1 MIHLVSRRTSDSDA
15 TLDDLT
21 LFGVTAV
28 LMGELWLLVIHPFA
42 PRLVE
47 GASAQRK
54 GAGGSRLL
62 QQCAAACQRT
72 CQPISDRVCHAQ
84 VLRTILMMMT

>member
-28 LMGELWLLVIHPFA
+28 LMAELWLLVIHPFA
-42 PRLVE
+42 
-47 GASAQRK
+47 
-54 GAGGSRLL
+54 
-62 QQCAAACQRT
+62 
-72 CQPISDRVCHAQ
+72 VC
-84 VLRTILMMMT
+84 T

>member
-1 MIHLVSRRTSDSDA
+1 MLGLDRYSMNHLISRRTSDSDA

-28 LMGELWLLVIHPFA
+28 SMGELWLLVIHLFA
-42 PRLVE
+42 AVPRLVE

-54 GAGGSRLL
+54 GAGGS
-62 QQCAAACQRT
+62 
-72 CQPISDRVCHAQ
+72 
-84 VLRTILMMMT
+84 